1 MILFFPPLGGGRW
14 ADTQIRPY
22 TGWGVFRNQR
32 GAAWKRTL
40 PQRGGTEPAPYRGP
54 EQA

>member
-14 ADTQIRPY
+14 VDTQIRPY
-22 TGWGVFRNQR
+22 TGWGVFRNRR

-40 PQRGGTEPAPYRGP
+40 PQRSGTEPAPYRGP